1 MSFSP
6 SVTLTVSASGTVT
19 VNSFVPVCL
28 LPLMVV
34 SAVMVTLPPP
44 LTENETLEPVDLFSV
59 PTLVSL
65 TVQETV

>member
-1 MSFSP
+1 M
-6 SVTLTVSASGTVT
+6 
-19 VNSFVPVCL
+19 NSFVPVCL

-44 LTENETLEPVDLFSV
+44 LTEKETLEPVDLFSV